1 MEIVHKQDWN
11 GVKLLVDG
19 EDTETMSIQKREWLL
34 HVVMEQ
40 IDTRHFETI
49 LAALAKEHGTLR
61 FLDDEN
67 SIEWTFKLEKGLEV
81 RE

>member
-1 MEIVHKQDWN
+1 MEIVYKQDWN
-11 GVKLLVDG
+11 AVKLLVDG

-34 HVVMEQ
+34 NVVMEQ

-49 LAALAKEHGTLR
+49 LMALAKEHGTLR

-67 SIEWTFKLEKGLEV
+67 SLEWALKLEKDLEI
-81 RE
+81 

>member
-1 MEIVHKQDWN
+1 MEIVYKQDWN
-11 GVKLLVDG
+11 AVKLLVDG

-34 HVVMEQ
+34 NVVMEQ

-49 LAALAKEHGTLR
+49 LMALAKEHGTLR

-67 SIEWTFKLEKGLEV
+67 SLEWALKLEKDLDI
-81 RE
+81 

>member
-1 MEIVHKQDWN
+1 MEIVNKQDWN

-19 EDTETMSIQKREWLL
+19 KDTETMSIQKREWLL
-34 HVVMEQ
+34 NAVMGQ

-49 LAALAKEHGTLR
+49 LMALAKEHGTLR

-67 SIEWTFKLEKGLEV
+67 SLEWTLKLEKDLDN
-81 RE
+81 

>member
-1 MEIVHKQDWN
+1 MKIVHKQDWN

-19 EDTETMSIQKREWLL
+19 EDTETMSIQKREWILNS
-34 HVVMEQ
+34 VMEQ

-49 LAALAKEHGTLR
+49 LTALAKEHGTLK

-67 SIEWTFKLEKGLEV
+67 SIEWTLKLEKDLDN
-81 RE
+81 